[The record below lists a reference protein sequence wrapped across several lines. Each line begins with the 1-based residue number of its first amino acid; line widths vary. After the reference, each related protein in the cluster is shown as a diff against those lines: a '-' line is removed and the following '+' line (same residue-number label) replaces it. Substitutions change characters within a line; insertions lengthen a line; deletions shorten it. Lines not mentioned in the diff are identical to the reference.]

1 MSFRSE
7 IEDTECMKQK
17 IDKMKKK
24 LLRRES
30 ILKKSTRH
38 ASSKCPSEQ
47 LSDPIRSTN
56 FTNGQPRKT
65 VATRLESIGSNVY
78 SREHCTRKYKS
89 TNSGACVSFKTNEKK
104 LKDPLSGIQ
113 HKNRP
118 PSFRPTSQTSSWMK
132 IKDDEIN
139 QNETLVTDTV
149 VIPGS
154 NTPFIHR
161 SLTSRTEPDDREA
174 DIADTL
180 NALDFSSEIFAQSPP
195 NRTVQTVTPCG
206 SPVLT
211 KNTRTSLTDPRL
223 VTRKMRALGSSS
235 FKKKNKDL
243 STSKDIPLVVLDLN
257 NGNNGLEL
265 GTLTMPTN
273 KCVHSSLTEPALST
287 KQSHSPAE
295 GPIVLREEDGDV
307 TVIDYQKD
315 ILTVVQ
321 TQRLSFWKCTTSGDP
336 DRWLRVGRE
345 LQVGQG
351 FLVGALVVS
360 RIVGGG
366 LSWSCFQ
373 LWRTQVE
380 VCDNINTV
388 FTLTI
393 HTYYADKNCVIANIL
408 ELNTIFGKTEYECFL
423 TTKEADMPTLV
434 VSWSTDPSLEE
445 SSTDLRAYTLTKDYT
460 SLSTCVQLELVHG
473 KVKTLLSVD
482 GYKVVCGCS
491 ESSLY
496 LWCSATG
503 ELLNTVTTNLD
514 HAPQVE
520 TAWDRVWDVRM
531 EKGLLFLVLE
541 QQGGLCVTVVSL
553 ADNKWLSLTRFP
565 ISAHTR
571 SKLSSVRIAN
581 RYLLA
586 GTDRGCFLWD
596 LKTAHLLG
604 QCEMLSEGHMF
615 VGETHAPLVKTD
627 GTVVVYDLRRWFPL
641 S

>member
-7 IEDTECMKQK
+7 KDDTECMKQK

-30 ILKKSTRH
+30 ILKKNTRH
-38 ASSKCPSEQ
+38 ASSRCPSEQ
-47 LSDPIRSTN
+47 LSDPLGSTN
-56 FTNGQPRKT
+56 FTNGQPRRT

-78 SREHCTRKYKS
+78 SHEQCTKRYKS
-89 TNSGACVSFKTNEKK
+89 TNSGACVSFKTNENK
-104 LKDPLSGIQ
+104 LKDSLSGSQ

-118 PSFRPTSQTSSWMK
+118 PSFRPTSQTPSWSK
-132 IKDDEIN
+132 IKGDEIN
-139 QNETLVTDTV
+139 QSETLVSDTAV
-149 VIPGS
+149 LHGP
-154 NTPFIHR
+154 NTTFIHR
-161 SLTSRTEPDDREA
+161 SSLTSCNEPDGREA

-180 NALDFSSEIFAQSPP
+180 NASDFSSEIFAQSPP

-206 SPVLT
+206 SPVLI
-211 KNTRTSLTDPRL
+211 KSTRTSLTDPRL
-223 VTRKMRALGSSS
+223 ITRKMRALGSSS
-235 FKKKNKDL
+235 FKKKIKDL
-243 STSKDIPLVVLDLN
+243 STSKDIPLVVLDLD
-257 NGNNGLEL
+257 NGNNSLDL
-265 GTLTMPTN
+265 GTLTMPTS
-273 KCVHSSLTEPALST
+273 KCVHSSLPT
-287 KQSHSPAE
+287 KQNHSPAE
-295 GPIVLREEDGDV
+295 GPIVLRKEDGNV
-307 TVIDYQKD
+307 TFIDYQKD

-345 LQVGQG
+345 LQLGQG
-351 FLVGALVVS
+351 LLVGALVVS

-373 LWRTQVE
+373 LWRTRVE

-393 HTYYADKNCVIANIL
+393 HTYHADKKCVIANML
-408 ELNTIFGKTEYECFL
+408 ELNTIYGKTGHECFL
-423 TTKEADMPTLV
+423 ATREADTPTLV

-445 SSTDLRAYTLTKDYT
+445 SSTDLRAYTLTEDYA
-460 SLSTCVQLELVHG
+460 SLSTCVQLELVQG

-514 HAPQVE
+514 YAPAVK

-531 EKGLLFLVLE
+531 EKGMLFLVLE

-565 ISAHTR
+565 ISAHTC

-586 GTDRGCFLWD
+586 GTDRGCLLWD

-604 QCEMLSEGHMF
+604 QCEMLSEGRLF
-615 VGETHAPLVKTD
+615 VGETHASLVKTD

>member
-1 MSFRSE
+1 MARD
-7 IEDTECMKQK
+7 DTECMKQK

-30 ILKKSTRH
+30 LLKKSTRH
-38 ASSKCPSEQ
+38 ASSKCSSEQ
-47 LSDPIRSTN
+47 LSDPLRSTN

-65 VATRLESIGSNVY
+65 VATRFQSIGSYVY
-78 SREHCTRKYKS
+78 SHEHCTRRNKS
-89 TNSGACVSFKTNEKK
+89 TNSGACVPFKTNEKK
-104 LKDPLSGIQ
+104 LKDSLSGIQ
-113 HKNRP
+113 HKTRP
-118 PSFRPTSQTSSWMK
+118 PSFRPTSQTSSKSK

-139 QNETLVTDTV
+139 QSETLVADTAV
-149 VIPGS
+149 THGP
-154 NTPFIHR
+154 NTLFTHR
-161 SLTSRTEPDDREA
+161 PLTSLAEPDSREA

-180 NALDFSSEIFAQSPP
+180 NASDFSSEIFVQSPQ
-195 NRTVQTVTPCG
+195 NKTVQMVTPCG

-223 VTRKMRALGSSS
+223 VTRKMRALGSTS

-265 GTLTMPTN
+265 GTLTVPTN
-273 KCVHSSLTEPALST
+273 KCVHSSSTGPALPT
-287 KQSHSPAE
+287 EQNHLPAK
-295 GPIVLREEDGDV
+295 GPIVLCKEDGDV
-307 TVIDYQKD
+307 TFIDYQKD

-321 TQRLSFWKCTTSGDP
+321 TQRLSFWKCTTSEDP
-336 DRWLRVGRE
+336 DRWFRVGWE
-345 LQVGQG
+345 PQVGQG

-360 RIVGGG
+360 RILGGG
-366 LSWSCFQ
+366 PSWSCFQ
-373 LWRTQVE
+373 LWRTRVE
-380 VCDNINTV
+380 VCDNIDTV

-393 HTYYADKNCVIANIL
+393 HTYHADKNRVIANIL
-408 ELNTIFGKTEYECFL
+408 ELNTIFGKTEHECFL
-423 TTKEADMPTLV
+423 ATREVDTPTLV
-434 VSWSTDPSLEE
+434 VSWSTDPSVEG
-445 SSTDLRAYTLTKDYT
+445 SSTDLRAYTLTKDCV
-460 SLSTCVQLELVHG
+460 SLSSCVQLELVQG

-496 LWCSATG
+496 FWCSATG

-514 HAPQVE
+514 YAPGVQ

-553 ADNKWLSLTRFP
+553 ADNKWLSLTCFP
-565 ISAHTR
+565 VSEHTR
-571 SKLSSVRIAN
+571 YKLSSARIAD

-586 GTDRGCFLWD
+586 GTDRGCLLWD

-604 QCEMLSEGHMF
+604 QCEMLSEGHIVPNGPDARM
-615 VGETHAPLVKTD
+615 GQ
-627 GTVVVYDLRRWFPL
+627 G
-641 S
+641 